1 MTNVLLRLQ
10 SPSFNRCEIFLIGR
24 QWTRKNTVTAAIL
37 KIGLKN
43 MATGKD

>member
-1 MTNVLLRLQ
+1 MTKVLLRLQ
-10 SPSFNRCEIFLIGR
+10 SPSCNRCEIFLIGR
-24 QWTRKNTVTAAIL
+24 HWTGKNAVTAAIL